1 MSMLVDVINNIK
13 KNQESPAA
21 ASNDSPFSGSL
32 QFFMQIAF
40 DITKLLRSIK
50 SRKQLSQ
57 TVIRQLFAT
66 LELLG
71 LNLAEICLDFFT
83 HLIVSEHSSS
93 SGNAVKF
100 IRNCVITL
108 ITVEERRDFYL

>member
-21 ASNDSPFSGSL
+21 ASNEAPFSGSL
-32 QFFMQIAF
+32 QYFMQVAY
-40 DITKLLRSIK
+40 DITRLLRSIK

-57 TVIRQLFAT
+57 TVIRQLFGT
-66 LELLG
+66 LEVDG

-83 HLIVSEHSSS
+83 HLIVNEHSSS
-93 SGNAVKF
+93 SGDAVKF
-100 IRNCVITL
+100 IRNCVIPL
-108 ITVEERRDFYL
+108 MSVEERREFYL